1 MRAYVDAVRLIG
13 ARVEFGTLMAV
24 GANAPPELQSEL
36 EAQARGL
43 PLRIVPYVQHSRSH
57 MAAADLVVCMAGY
70 NTVSE
75 VVYLKKKSLIVPRP
89 GPSAEQ
95 RMRAGLFAEKGLIDV
110 LDPTDLSPESLAQRL
125 LEDLERTDYPVNGD
139 VVPMDGARQAA
150 GWLLEL
156 LREESHGEES
166 RREQH
171 V

>member
-1 MRAYVDAVRLIG
+1 
-13 ARVEFGTLMAV
+13 
-24 GANAPPELQSEL
+24 
-36 EAQARGL
+36 
-43 PLRIVPYVQHSRSH
+43 
-57 MAAADLVVCMAGY
+57 
-70 NTVSE
+70 
-75 VVYLKKKSLIVPRP
+75 
-89 GPSAEQ
+89 
-95 RMRAGLFAEKGLIDV
+95 MRAGLFAEKGLIDV